1 MNSLERLKAAMQTE
15 TTIAAIA
22 KKARVPIA
30 MVQFHLKKVPSGK
43 RSIVEKTDQ

>member
-22 KKARVPIA
+22 KKANVPIA
-30 MVQFHLKKVPSGK
+30 MVQFHLGK
-43 RSIVEKTDQ
+43 QPPQTRLIIEKPKA